1 MHVVH
6 PRILGIQNQVGYCGL
21 KEPLICIR
29 KISIAMSL
37 FNAVLW
43 VFILKKYLAVQDRG
57 KAMTSEGNVSGT
69 LDSRVPAL

>member
-1 MHVVH
+1 
-6 PRILGIQNQVGYCGL
+6 
-21 KEPLICIR
+21 LICMWIIR